1 MSFELN
7 KDQESVLSTLAKISQ
22 RGPIPSTGKGDMAI
36 GKTLLD
42 ILQIPQETV
51 RKPKFHNIVLTAR
64 RGSKNKPGNRVN
76 LFAMVPKW
84 SLSKC
89 KSSQEIALK
98 YGYDRDG
105 ARKLY
110 ASVRSR
116 LPNSQGLFLY
126 LDRSEQLLRERYLS
140 DHSGDPEEVAAWR
153 LADLQSRLLD
163 RHPASAWITASVFGD
178 SFHYRN
184 VQFTEK
190 PRVELLPDL
199 LQQGIVTMDHLIEI
213 KDGRSTEKGPLFK
226 IDPENIGSI
235 FQESPR
241 YDLLNY

>member
-1 MSFELN
+1 MYELSSN
-7 KDQESVLSTLAKISQ
+7 QQLVLSALAKICQ
-22 RGPIPSTGKGDMAI
+22 RGPMPSTGKGDMAV

-42 ILQIPQETV
+42 LLGVPQETT
-51 RKPKFHNIVLTAR
+51 RKPTFQNIVLTTR
-64 RGSKNKPGNRVN
+64 RGFKNKPATRVN
-76 LFAMVPKW
+76 LFAMVPNW

-89 KSSQEIALK
+89 KSSQEIALR

-116 LPNSQGLFLY
+116 LPNSQGLYLY
-126 LDRSEQLLRERYLS
+126 VDRSEKLLRERYLS

-153 LADLQSRLLD
+153 LTDLQSRLLD
-163 RHPASAWITASVFGD
+163 RHPASAWITASVIGD
-178 SFHYRN
+178 SFHYRY

-199 LQQGIVTMDHLIEI
+199 IQQGIVTMDHLIKI

-226 IDPENIGSI
+226 IDPENISSI

-241 YDLLNY
+241 YDLMNY

>member
-7 KDQESVLSTLAKISQ
+7 EDQKIVLAKLSQISQ

-42 ILQIPQETV
+42 LLGVPQETA
-51 RKPKFHNIVLTAR
+51 RKPTFQNIVLTTR
-64 RGSKNKPGNRVN
+64 RSFKNKPANRVN

-89 KSSQEIALK
+89 KSSQEIALR

-116 LPNSQGLFLY
+116 LPNSQGLYLY
-126 LDRSEQLLRERYLS
+126 VDRAEKVLRERYLS
-140 DHSGDPEEVAAWR
+140 DHSEDPEEVAAWK
-153 LADLQSRLLD
+153 LVDLQERLLN
-163 RHPASAWITASVFGD
+163 RHPASAWITATVFGD
-178 SFHYRN
+178 SFHYRY

-199 LQQGIVTMDHLIEI
+199 IQQGIITMDHLIEI

-226 IDPENIGSI
+226 IDPENISSI

-241 YDLLNY
+241 YDLMNY